1 MRKLDFNR
9 QWFDSLPRTVRGL
22 ARFCYFDPVMDFI
35 AYVFLVFIIRGLIS
49 LDSKI
54 RRNYFKLVQLVDFV
68 ISLKDVCDRSLLI
81 LHYFSCLLF
90 KY

>member
-1 MRKLDFNR
+1 
-9 QWFDSLPRTVRGL
+9 
-22 ARFCYFDPVMDFI
+22 MDFI
-35 AYVFLVFIIRGLIS
+35 AYVFLVFIICGLIS

-68 ISLKDVCDRSLLI
+68 ISLKDVCVRSLLI

-90 KY
+90 KYCLTVLNLVQCFSFVLLQYCLCEA